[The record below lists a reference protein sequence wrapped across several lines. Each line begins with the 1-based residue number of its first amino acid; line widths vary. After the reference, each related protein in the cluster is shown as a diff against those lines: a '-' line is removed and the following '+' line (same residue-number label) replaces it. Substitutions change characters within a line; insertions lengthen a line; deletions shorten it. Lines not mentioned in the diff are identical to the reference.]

1 MLIWDARKISD
12 KAYHRRRLVI
22 ACFALVGG
30 LMLLAGSGMG
40 LLDALSFRDA
50 FGAAG
55 AFVFLAYF
63 GRMALHEYGEMK
75 TSS

>member
-12 KAYHRRRLVI
+12 KAYHRRRFVI

-40 LLDALSFRDA
+40 LFDTLSFRDA
-50 FGAAG
+50 FAA
-55 AFVFLAYF
+55 AWALVILAYF
-63 GRMALHEYGEMK
+63 GRMALHEYRGMN
-75 TSS
+75 SSS